1 MEQAYK
7 LAAIAVKQRF
17 TEQYPEYLNILSKIT
32 KQDVAVYSGDF
43 DQAEQVLNCLGIPAT
58 INPNPKK
65 LSAQVIFINCSR
77 EYNQDLVQDIGSYVE
92 QGKWLVSSDW
102 ALDKVIEKA
111 FPNLVRW
118 NGKSTGEEIASVEP
132 FQNSL
137 WSDIVVLGADPQ
149 WWLWGSHPIE
159 VLNPDKVKIE
169 AASHDLLVRY
179 NAPVVAVRFDWGKGH
194 VFHVI
199 SHFWA
204 KRSETP
210 TVHHKKPC
218 IEFLRSGMKLSEVG
232 IEKVLEKARINIDE
246 INFAQLQSAATST
259 ELVAQLCVSAV
270 SKLARTYAKKPGFS

>member
-7 LAAIAVKQRF
+7 LAAVAVKQRF
-17 TEQYPEYLNILSKIT
+17 TEQYPEYLEILSLIT

-43 DQAEQVLNCLGIPAT
+43 DQAEKVLKCLDIPAT
-58 INPNPKK
+58 INPNPQK

-77 EYNQDLVQDIGSYVE
+77 SYNQNLVTHIGSHVE

-118 NGKSTGEEIASVEP
+118 NSKSTGEEIVSVEP

-159 VLNPDKVKIE
+159 VLNPDKVKVE
-169 AASHDLLVRY
+169 AASHDLLRRY

-204 KRSETP
+204 KRSHTP
-210 TVHHKKPC
+210 TVRHQKHC
-218 IEFLRSGMKLSEVG
+218 TEFLRLGMKLTDEG
-232 IEKVLEKARINIDE
+232 IEQVLHKAHVNTDN

-259 ELVAQLCVSAV
+259 ELVAQLCVNAV
-270 SKLARTYAKKPGFS
+270 SQLVRR